1 MPHPVSSS
9 RYRLWLTPP
18 NTLLAPIRPEL
29 AATSMSEKESS
40 GWSAPG
46 GAACAERGSSQGSES
61 RPTRR
66 NPLPEPSGES
76 LGGTSAAC
84 FLRRS
89 WSAGRGRTPVEGIL
103 PRLLPELGLRKLF
116 LVKLRE
122 VRQSGLAGLGLSL
135 LSQSLAEDVIVIR
148 GPWVERDG
156 LSRSGLT
163 VCPALEI
170 FVGFG
175 DLEVCEVKFRIHR
188 NSLPGVLDGLLG
200 FLLPVVICAQIFVRP
215 WRAKLLLLVQTSG
228 SLFILYS
235 FFVISQY
242 FHGESQIGIG
252 FHVRGIQVGCRFE
265 FLLRERVNTS
275 SVIDSPQ

>member
-46 GAACAERGSSQGSES
+46 GAACAERGSSQGSASKANPAEPAAGAKRRKS
-61 RPTRR
+61 RRDIR
-66 NPLPEPSGES
+66 FMFLAEIMVGWKRQNPRGGHSPAPS
-76 LGGTSAAC
+76 ARA
-84 FLRRS
+84 
-89 WSAGRGRTPVEGIL
+89 RTP
-103 PRLLPELGLRKLF
+103 KLF

-228 SLFILYS
+228 SLVILYS